1 MVRQDGPG
9 RSVEVN
15 IRLAVE
21 DDAEAI
27 YRGLVGIADT
37 VDERHL
43 VTSTVDDIRRYG
55 FGETPAFQAL
65 IAEAGSEFAGMCLF
79 FPIFSTWMGRPGV
92 YVQDLYVDPRFRGR
106 AIGEKLL
113 RRTAALCRQAGGVY
127 LRLSVDTGN
136 AAAIRFYERAGIG
149 HAETEQTHKIMGD
162 RFIALANADDGRR
175 RSPVLMSR
183 A

>member
-1 MVRQDGPG
+1 MTPLHGPG
-9 RSVEVN
+9 KSDAVS

-43 VTSTVDDIRRYG
+43 VKSTVDDIRRYG
-55 FGETPAFQAL
+55 FGRNPAFQAL
-65 IAEAGSEFAGMCLF
+65 IAEAEGEFAGMCLF

-92 YVQDLYVDPRFRGR
+92 YVQDLYVEPRFRGR

-113 RRTAALCRQAGGVY
+113 QRTAALCRQAGGVY

-136 AAAIRFYERAGIG
+136 ASAIRFYERTGIG
-149 HAETEQTHKIMGD
+149 HAETEQTHKIIGEP
-162 RFIALANADDGRR
+162 FLALADADDRGGD
-175 RSPVLMSR
+175 SQS
-183 A
+183 